1 MDQSEPAYV
10 PLKDRPASDRPRE
23 RLWQVGPDKLSN
35 AELLAI
41 LIRAG
46 TEGRSAIQV
55 AEDLLSKAGSLHN
68 LAGWTPAEIR
78 RTKGLGKAK
87 TAAVAAAFELS
98 RRLQHPPPPEKTSLR
113 SVDEVASFYRHHYG
127 AGPPEKFVAFFINRN
142 HGLLGQ
148 LEVSRGGSDAVVVS
162 PQRIFR
168 EALLHDAKAIILAH
182 NHPGGDI
189 NPSEEDVALT
199 SGLQAGGQI
208 FSIPVIEHVIVTE
221 HDCSSLYEK
230 GLLKSQISTERAH
243 YR

>member
-55 AEDLLSKAGSLHN
+55 AEDLLGKAGSLNN
-68 LAGWTPAEIR
+68 LAGWTPVEIR
-78 RTKGLGKAK
+78 RTKGMGKAK
-87 TAAVAAAFELS
+87 TAAVAAVFELV
-98 RRLQHPPPPEKTSLR
+98 RRIQHPAPPEKISLR
-113 SVDEVASFYRHHYG
+113 SVEDIASFFRHHYG

-142 HGLLGQ
+142 YGLIGQ
-148 LEVSRGGSDAVVVS
+148 LEVSRGAAAVVS
-162 PQRIFR
+162 PQRILR

-182 NHPGGDI
+182 NHPGGDSE
-189 NPSEEDVALT
+189 PSNEDPALT
-199 SGLQAGGQI
+199 AGLQAGGQV

-221 HDCSSLYEK
+221 HECFTFGEK
-230 GLLKSQISTERAH
+230 GLLKK
-243 YR
+243 

>member
-1 MDQSEPAYV
+1 MEQNKSAYV

-23 RLWQVGPDKLSN
+23 RLWQVGPEKLSN

-55 AEDLLSKAGSLHN
+55 ADDLLSKAGSLQN
-68 LAGWTPAEIR
+68 LSGWTPVEIR

-98 RRLQHPPPPEKTSLR
+98 RRIQHPAPPEKISLR
-113 SVDEVASFYRHHYG
+113 SVDEVASFFRHHYG

-142 HGLLGQ
+142 YGLIGQ

-168 EALLHDAKAIILAH
+168 EALLNDAKAVILAH

-189 NPSEEDVALT
+189 EPSDEDVVLT
-199 SGLQAGGQI
+199 NGLQVGGRI
-208 FSIPVIEHVIVTE
+208 FSIPIIDHIIVTQN
-221 HDCSSLYEK
+221 DRFSFGEK
-230 GLLKSQISTERAH
+230 GILKKESKSGIEQ
-243 YR
+243 

>member
-1 MDQSEPAYV
+1 MDQEESAYV

-23 RLWQVGPDKLSN
+23 RLWQVGPEKLSN

-55 AEDLLSKAGSLHN
+55 AEDLLSRAGSLQN
-68 LAGWTPAEIR
+68 LSGWTSAEIR

-87 TAAVAAAFELS
+87 TAAVAAAFELA
-98 RRLQHPPPPEKTSLR
+98 RRIQHPPPPEKISLR
-113 SVDEVASFYRHHYG
+113 SAEEVASFFRHHYG

-142 HGLLGQ
+142 YSLIGQ

-182 NHPGGDI
+182 NHPGG
-189 NPSEEDVALT
+189 NVEPSEEDLALT
-199 SGLQAGGQI
+199 HGLLAGGRI
-208 FSIPVIEHVIVTE
+208 FSTPVIEHIIVTE
-221 HDCSSLYEK
+221 HDRFSLCEK
-230 GLLKSQISTERAH
+230 GLLKMEPKKRI
-243 YR
+243 

>member
-1 MDQSEPAYV
+1 MDQKETPYV

-55 AEDLLSKAGSLHN
+55 AEDLLSKAGSLQN
-68 LAGWTPAEIR
+68 LSGWTPAEIR

-98 RRLQHPPPPEKTSLR
+98 RRILHPPPPEKISLR
-113 SVDEVASFYRHHYG
+113 SVDDVASFFRHHYG
-127 AGPPEKFVAFFINRN
+127 AGPPEKFIAFFINRN
-142 HGLLGQ
+142 YGLLGQ

-168 EALLHDAKAIILAH
+168 EALLNDAKAMILAH

-199 SGLQAGGQI
+199 HGLQAGGRV
-208 FSIPVIEHVIVTE
+208 FSIPIIEHVIVTE
-221 HDCSSLYEK
+221 NGCFSFDENGILKAQSRA
-230 GLLKSQISTERAH
+230 GL
-243 YR
+243 